1 MKKRILGVVCCLVAV
16 LPVLAQREYKLFP
29 ANGSVDVN
37 PDTHLSIT
45 FASEV
50 RVGEKGRYS
59 DANFVLGW

>member
-1 MKKRILGVVCCLVAV
+1 MVCCLVAV
-16 LPVLAQREYKLFP
+16 LPMLAQSEYKLFP

-45 FASEV
+45 LTSEA

>member
-1 MKKRILGVVCCLVAV
+1 MSKY
-16 LPVLAQREYKLFP
+16 EEE
-29 ANGSVDVN
+29 N
-37 PDTHLSIT
+37 HLSIT

>member
-1 MKKRILGVVCCLVAV
+1 MAV
-16 LPVLAQREYKLFP
+16 LPVLAQREYELFP
-29 ANGSVDVN
+29 ANGSVEVN